1 MEADTLERLEIDRM
15 INAEML
21 SLNPTYHAYIEK
33 ELAEKVGAAIMM
45 RIGLSGGEYIVSSSV
60 KEAQIEP
67 WNSVNVKATANI
79 KRLVRCKD
87 CKYWHREIH
96 DGIEYFN
103 FSSCDLNHHGD
114 GNNFYC
120 ADAERKES

>member
-1 MEADTLERLEIDRM
+1 MNGERLEIDRM
-15 INAEML
+15 ISAEML

-45 RIGLSGGEYIVSSSV
+45 RIGLSGEEYIVSSGV
-60 KEAQIEP
+60 KEEQIET

-87 CKYWHREIH
+87 CKYNLSNARQYDDPDPIMTYAWCNTEGFQEN
-96 DGIEYFN
+96 DFCSKG
-103 FSSCDLNHHGD
+103 
-114 GNNFYC
+114 
-120 ADAERKES
+120 KEKA